1 MAQVGPACIL
11 VLSLQVDSLLEVRP
25 ARNIIG
31 SASIFTGAVGPPPIT
46 QAGYLPTTF
55 GRYYWAQNEAMN
67 FTVRLRVNDTMVN
80 ATGTAPPTS
89 LALQIMENSGGGGSV
104 VASLPSRMLVGGV
117 ATWIIP
123 GNLTATLPV
132 GRYLATISP
141 VAAAAAKITV
151 VPHPFAI
158 GRAFEK
164 PLFKI
169 NQYGDYGPCW
179 PTPETP
185 PGLDP
190 IFTAPEA
197 VETHLQR
204 SEMMGINMYLIYATS
219 ATRDS
224 CSSHQLLERLL
235 TVMCVG
241 WAGTWTGRSNQGR
254 QLRSLRRM

>member
-1 MAQVGPACIL
+1 MLNPK
-11 VLSLQVDSLLEVRP
+11 VDSLLEVRP

-46 QAGYLPTTF
+46 QPGYLPTTF

-89 LALQIMENSGGGGSV
+89 LALQIMENSGRAGDSV

-117 ATWIIP
+117 TTWIIP
-123 GNLTATLPV
+123 GNLTATWPV

-141 VAAAAAKITV
+141 AEAAEAKLTV

-164 PLFKI
+164 PSFKI

-204 SEMMGINMYLIYATS
+204 SEMMGINMYLFYATS
-219 ATRDS
+219 ASRDS
-224 CSSHQLLERLL
+224 FNLYQLLERWL
-235 TVMCVG
+235 TYQSCVLDG
-241 WAGTWTGRSNQGR
+241 AGTWTGRSNQGR
-254 QLRSLRRM
+254 QSRSLRRM